1 LYESGFSLNESYRPE
16 EIAEMSKRF
25 LIHVAGHVP
34 ITIVG
39 GKGAILIDAKGKEY
53 IDCTS
58 QAWSLNLG
66 PSHPKIVEAVK
77 RQVEKL
83 EFASLAF
90 DVESRALLAK
100 RLAEIAPAGLSRSV
114 FVTSGSEAIEGAMHF
129 AMRYTGG
136 QEFVTLYHGFH
147 GRTFSTI
154 ALSYTYPTFVS
165 AKIGVER
172 HIAKPIRVPNYY
184 CYRCYFGLEYPDC
197 DLFCAR
203 FVDTAIKHAAD
214 GKVAGVIAEPVQGN
228 GGQIT
233 PPPGY
238 FTELKKICKDHDIPL
253 IIDEIQTGFGR
264 CGRMFACEVY
274 GIDPD
279 ILCLGKAMG
288 GGYPLAGVMTSNKYA
303 DLDQFTKEFEYGFTF
318 GAHPVACAAA
328 LAMLDIYHEEKL
340 LENVIRIGEL
350 ITKGLKEIMERY
362 TVIGDVRGPGLMIG
376 IELVEDRKTKKPA
389 NEKTNTIVRKG
400 LERGVIFG
408 KSGFGSYGNVLK
420 IKPPLNITSEQANKV
435 LSVLESIL
443 KEVR

>member
-1 LYESGFSLNESYRPE
+1 LRESYSPE
-16 EIAEMSKRF
+16 RIAEFSKKF
-25 LIHVAGHVP
+25 LVHVAGRIP
-34 ITIVG
+34 IVVVG
-39 GKGAILIDAKGKEY
+39 GRGAILIDARGKEY

-77 RQVEKL
+77 RQAEKL

-90 DVESRALLAK
+90 DVEPRAVLAK
-100 RLAEIAPAGLSRSV
+100 ELAEIAPPGLTRSV
-114 FVTSGSEAIEGAMHF
+114 LVTSGSEANEGAMHF

-165 AKIGVER
+165 AKIGTER

-197 DLFCAR
+197 HLLCAK

-214 GKVAGVIAEPVQGN
+214 AKVAGVVAEPVQGN

-238 FTELKKICKDHDIPL
+238 FGELKKICKDHDIPL
-253 IIDEIQTGFGR
+253 IVDEIQTGFGR
-264 CGRMFACEVY
+264 CGKMFACEVY
-274 GIDPD
+274 DIEPD
-279 ILCLGKAMG
+279 ILSIGKAMG
-288 GGYPLAGVMTSNKYA
+288 GGYPLAGVMTSSKYA
-303 DLDQFTKEFEYGFTF
+303 DLDWFTEEFEYGFTF
-318 GAHPVACAAA
+318 GAHPVACSAA
-328 LAMLDIYHEEKL
+328 LAMLEIYREERL
-340 LENVIRIGEL
+340 LENAARIGEAVTARL
-350 ITKGLKEIMERY
+350 REMAERY
-362 TVIGDVRGPGLMIG
+362 PIIGDIRGPGLMIG
-376 IELVEDRKTKKPA
+376 IELVEDRKTKEPA

-408 KSGFGSYGNVLK
+408 KSGFGPYGNVLK
-420 IKPPLNITSEQANKV
+420 IKPPLNITSEQADRA
-435 LSVLESIL
+435 LSVLDEIL
-443 KEVR
+443 RELS